1 MTQVQV
7 GNSANFAQAQAWWR
21 STFVRGLAAAE
32 LVDFMD
38 GAAARTPRGCG
49 LQVEQVGGAM
59 RSPLTSFWSHTDSDV
74 LISFLCVLQTRSA
87 SKPRL
92 TGDQARFGVTASQRK
107 YAAEVELWMADSV
120 AALGAHN
127 AGAYQ
132 GYQHERD
139 APEALYGELGVARL
153 QVRLGLKLTPR
164 GV

>member
-1 MTQVQV
+1 MRSQV
-7 GNSANFAQAQAWWR
+7 NPTAFLLA
-21 STFVRGLAAAE
+21 LDAAAQSLADDLE
-32 LVDFMD
+32 ARAGGMGGGLD
-38 GAAARTPRGCG
+38 GAAARTPRGCA

-132 GYQHERD
+132 GYLHERD

>member
-1 MTQVQV
+1 MHICKSICTCTYTCAYVE
-7 GNSANFAQAQAWWR
+7 G
-21 STFVRGLAAAE
+21 GLAPNA
-32 LVDFMD
+32 
-38 GAAARTPRGCG
+38 
-49 LQVEQVGGAM
+49 
-59 RSPLTSFWSHTDSDV
+59 
-74 LISFLCVLQTRSA
+74 SA

-132 GYQHERD
+132 GYLHERD